1 MNVNSTTDTSS
12 SQSVFQN
19 TGSSNL
25 GADAFMKLLVTQMK
39 NQDPMSPVDNQQQI
53 AQLAQFSTLS
63 EMQELN
69 DNVVGLA
76 VLQQNNA
83 LLEQLTQSSALI
95 GKEVQWLD
103 PQTQETK
110 VGTVGSIKLQ
120 DGLALLSVDGV
131 DVPLASVTAVNGTPA
146 ADGADTTDGSDEA
159 GN

>member
-19 TGSSNL
+19 SGTSNL

-103 PQTQETK
+103 PETQEPK
-110 VGTVGSIKLQ
+110 VGTVGSIKLE

-131 DVPLASVTAVNGTPA
+131 DVPLASVTAVNGTPD
-146 ADGADTTDGSDEA
+146 ADGADEA

>member
-1 MNVNSTTDTSS
+1 MNVTSTTDTSS

-19 TGSSNL
+19 SGTSNL

-103 PQTQETK
+103 PETQETK
-110 VGTVGSIKLQ
+110 VGTVDSIKLE

-146 ADGADTTDGSDEA
+146 ADDADGSDEA